1 MKQLIDKEFKKN
13 FKESK
18 ILKFSECEISKTL
31 KVSVGVILFF
41 LLTATQAQIL
51 VPTPETA
58 FEVQHN
64 FNAELIKQKNIKKIT
79 FEIVDKKDFEIPVDK
94 NLVETYE
101 FNTNGQL
108 SRFYYTNIIKTI
120 EKQTTVNVSRGRRRG
135 YYSTVQTHNEYV
147 YDTVS
152 TSYFYANNDLIL
164 KRYHDGALFYE
175 SRYYRYDSLH
185 NLTKEL
191 RYRETNNS
199 KDKSIFI
206 LGGQLLLSEDSFQ
219 YKKYS
224 SGQLQC
230 ALLNNEHR
238 PYKQQ
243 TINFDSLNRKKSVSE
258 FYTAA
263 AWISQES
270 KYEYM
275 NDRMTMAQFR
285 GNANNEV
292 SLKITYE
299 YDSNNELYTEKHYKN
314 DVLMKE
320 LSYITDKANNLLN
333 SLVIRDHI
341 NKTIRIVKLKY
352 DFGSVGK
359 NSSRN

>member
-1 MKQLIDKEFKKN
+1 LKKIIHI
-13 FKESK
+13 FFSAGI
-18 ILKFSECEISKTL
+18 ILSGK
-31 KVSVGVILFF
+31 
-41 LLTATQAQIL
+41 AQIL
-51 VPTPETA
+51 IPTPETA

-64 FNAELIKQKNIKKIT
+64 FNSDLIKHKNIKKIT

-101 FNTNGQL
+101 FNSAGQL

-120 EKQTTVNVSRGRRRG
+120 EKQTTVNISRGRRRG
-135 YYSTVQTHNEYV
+135 YYSTVQTHSEYV

-152 TSYFYANNDLIL
+152 TSYFYAKNNLIL

-175 SRYYRYDSLH
+175 SRYYRYDSIN

-219 YKKYS
+219 YKKYP

-230 ALLNNEHR
+230 ALLNNENR

-243 TINFDSLNRKKSVSE
+243 IINYDSLSRKKSVNE

-263 AWISQES
+263 AWIMQEQ
-270 KYEYM
+270 KYEYSG
-275 NDRMTMAQFR
+275 NHLSMAQFK

-292 SLKITYE
+292 NLKITYE
-299 YDSNNELYTEKHYKN
+299 YDNNNELYTEKHYKN
-314 DVLMKE
+314 DILMKE
-320 LSYITDKANNLLN
+320 LSYITDSANNLLN
-333 SLVIRDHI
+333 SMVIRDHI
-341 NKTIRIVKLKY
+341 NKTMRIVKLKY

-359 NSSRN
+359 NGG

>member
-1 MKQLIDKEFKKN
+1 
-13 FKESK
+13 
-18 ILKFSECEISKTL
+18 
-31 KVSVGVILFF
+31 
-41 LLTATQAQIL
+41 

-64 FNAELIKQKNIKKIT
+64 FNSSLIAQKNIKRIT
-79 FEIVDKKDFEIPVDK
+79 FEIVDKKDFEVAIDK

-101 FNTNGQL
+101 FNNSGLLT
-108 SRFYYTNIIKTI
+108 RFYYTNIIKTI

-135 YYSTVQTHNEYV
+135 YYTTTQTNSEYV

-152 TSYFYANNDLIL
+152 ISYFYSGKNLIL
-164 KRYHDGALFYE
+164 RRYHDGALFYE
-175 SRYYRYDSLH
+175 SRYYRYDSLN

-206 LGGQLLLSEDSFQ
+206 LGSQLLLSEDSFQ
-219 YKKYS
+219 YQKYP
-224 SGQLQC
+224 SGQLHC
-230 ALLNNEHR
+230 ALLNNENR

-243 TINFDSLNRKKSVSE
+243 IINYDSLGRKIAVNE

-263 AWISQES
+263 AWIMQEQ
-270 KYEYM
+270 KYEYSA
-275 NDRMTMAQFR
+275 DRLTLAQFK

-292 SLKITYE
+292 LLKITYE
-299 YDSNNELYTEKHYKN
+299 YDKNNELYTEKHYKN
-314 DVLMKE
+314 DVLLKE
-320 LSYITDKANNLLN
+320 LSYITDSTNNLLN

-352 DFGSVGK
+352 DFGSLGK
-359 NSSRN
+359 TDN